1 MLQAFIVTLREG
13 VEAALIVGITLAYL
27 TKIGRID
34 LRKSVFA
41 AIGAAFVGS
50 IAVAILVSRLQLNQD
65 IVEGWVMLAAAF
77 FVITM
82 IIFMMRTGK
91 RMKGDI
97 EGKLGSLASQSS
109 RIGIFLFVFLMIM
122 REGVETVLI
131 LSAVTLN
138 STELMSFLGTLLG
151 VLVAV
156 GFGVMFVK
164 GSVRI
169 NLQKFFR
176 VTTVILWFVAGQL
189 LISGLHEL
197 SENGVLPSSKQEMA
211 LIGPIVRNDV
221 FFFVTIFALAALMVL
236 FELKS
241 RQPAP
246 EPTTPAERRKTR
258 WSTRRERLWMGSV
271 YVSLFLFIML
281 VTAQFIYAKSLSA
294 PQKADELTF
303 VNGQASIP
311 LSQVQDGD
319 IHFYQAKENGVD
331 VRFWLYLKPD
341 GKIATVLDACEICGS
356 VGFYKGTTGV
366 VCKNCAAP
374 INPQSVGMPGG
385 CNPIPLKTETTADAV
400 IIKEADVAAGSR
412 VFQK

>member
-27 TKIGRID
+27 TKIGRSD

-41 AIGAAFVGS
+41 ALGAAFVGS
-50 IAVAILVSRLQLNQD
+50 IGVAVLVSRLHLNED
-65 IVEGWVMLAAAF
+65 VVEGWVMLAAAF

-91 RMKGDI
+91 KMKGES
-97 EGKLGSLASQSS
+97 EGKLESLASQSS
-109 RIGIFLFVFLMIM
+109 RIGVFLFVFLMVM

-138 STELMSFLGTLLG
+138 STELLGFLGTLLG
-151 VLVAV
+151 VVAAIA
-156 GFGVMFVK
+156 FGVMFVK

-176 VTTVILWFVAGQL
+176 VTTVILWFVAAQL
-189 LISGLHEL
+189 IISGLHEL
-197 SENGVLPSSKQEMA
+197 SENGVLPSSKREMA

-221 FFFVTIFALAALMVL
+221 FFFITIFALAALMVL
-236 FELKS
+236 FEVKS

-246 EPTTPAERRKTR
+246 APTTPAERRKAV
-258 WSTRRERLWMGSV
+258 WSARRERLWMGSV
-271 YVSLFLFIML
+271 YVSSFLFIML
-281 VTAQFIYAKSLSA
+281 VTAEFIYAKSLSA
-294 PQKADELTF
+294 PQKAAEIAF

-311 LSQVQDGD
+311 LNQVSDGD
-319 IHFYQAKENGVD
+319 IHFYQAAENGVD
-331 VRFWLYLKPD
+331 VRFWLYQKPD
-341 GKIATVLDACEICGS
+341 GKIVTVLDACEICGS
-356 VGFYKGTTGV
+356 VGFYKGTSGV

-374 INPQSVGMPGG
+374 INPQSVGTPGG
-385 CNPIPLKTETTADAV
+385 CNPIPLKAETTADAV
-400 IIKEADVAAGSR
+400 IIKEADVAAQTR
-412 VFQK
+412 FFQK